1 MGKRL
6 ILLILVFLMSVVSAA
21 SEFGAETASETLLR
35 DGFVL
40 KGIDGILI
48 PAVLHRKTETA
59 GDSGAPIRPDP
70 NLDWYPSGWF
80 FEFATDVNDFRV
92 QAPAGTRLELLPSS
106 VLEKMIADVN
116 ERSTAA
122 YRLSGWAT
130 KYKGR
135 NFIFP
140 NYFFPLGKLSRS
152 QSQTL
157 PKPRQKGRKPIESP
171 SAKESK
177 QQPVV
182 GEPNDVLA
190 IPQEIMERLKS
201 RRIVDPE
208 KLRLTP
214 KTKKGLGDSAAKT
227 ELEQDSILADRSAFL
242 VKQND
247 PRFIWG
253 QACPCESRGLV
264 FVLDAFG
271 LNVRPVS
278 LRLLPCE
285 VLELAEQIQAA
296 VPESVRFK
304 IAGIVTKYKGENY
317 LLPQRATRVYSHQN
331 FDR

>member
-1 MGKRL
+1 MSKRL

-21 SEFGAETASETLLR
+21 SEFGVETARETLLR

-48 PAVLHRKTETA
+48 PAVLHRKTEIA

-70 NLDWYPSGWF
+70 NLDWYSSGWF
-80 FEFATDVNDFRV
+80 FEFDTDVNDFRV
-92 QAPAGTRLELLPSS
+92 QTPAGTRLELLPSS
-106 VLEKMIADVN
+106 TLEKMIADVN

-122 YRLSGWAT
+122 YRLSGWTT

-140 NYFFPLGKLSRS
+140 NYFFPLGKISRS

-157 PKPRQKGRKPIESP
+157 PKPRQEVRKPIERP

-177 QQPVV
+177 QQPAV

-201 RRIVDPE
+201 RRIIDPE

-214 KTKKGLGDSAAKT
+214 KTKKGLGDSATKT
-227 ELEQDSILADRSAFL
+227 ELVQDSILADRSAFL
-242 VKQND
+242 VKKND
-247 PRFIWG
+247 GR
-253 QACPCESRGLV
+253 LV

-296 VPESVRFK
+296 VPEPVRFK
-304 IAGIVTKYKGENY
+304 IAGIMTKYKGENY